1 MERRTL
7 YIYTLLAVISAA
19 EILAYPLQAPAQTR
33 RVTAILTSNAAPYRE
48 HLEGFVARF
57 DGEVEVSVLD
67 SDTSALAGSL
77 AKNPPPLILAIGSSA
92 AEFAA
97 RNSSRTPVLFTMVY
111 YPERHD
117 LVGRNNVA
125 GISLRVPAE
134 KTLEALEAVK
144 PRSKEKLSVGVLISK
159 GKGAEELASLKAAL
173 TKHGHT
179 LIAREVESD
188 KDVGRALNSLLAE
201 VKVLW
206 LVADPAVLPDPEFL
220 KAILSKA
227 LDNNVAVVGL
237 SDAHVRIG
245 ALVAVSVD
253 YRLEGDVAARLA
265 MQILSGREV
274 SEIGVLPPQS
284 LIWSLNTK
292 VARELN
298 WSVLRSTRKRFE
310 RVYP

>member
-7 YIYTLLAVISAA
+7 YINTLLAIIFAA
-19 EILAYPLQAPAQTR
+19 EISASPLQAPAQTR

-48 HLEGFVARF
+48 HLDGFVARF
-57 DGEVEVSVLD
+57 EGEVTVAVLD

-77 AKNPPPLILAIGSSA
+77 AENPPDLIFAIGSSA

-97 RNSSRTPVLFTMVY
+97 RDRSRTPVLFTMVY

-117 LVGRNNVA
+117 LVDRNNVA

-134 KTLEALEAVK
+134 KTVEALEAVK
-144 PRSKEKLSVGVLISK
+144 PRSKDNLRVGVLHPK
-159 GKGAEELASLKAAL
+159 GKGALELASLRAAL
-173 TKHGHT
+173 AKHGHT
-179 LIAREVESD
+179 LTAREVESD
-188 KDVGRALNSLLAE
+188 KDVGQALNYLLAE
-201 VKVLW
+201 VDVLW
-206 LVADPAVLPDPEFL
+206 LVADPIVLPGPEFL
-220 KAILSKA
+220 KSILNRA

-265 MQILSGREV
+265 MQILSGET
-274 SEIGVLPPQS
+274 SEIGVLPAQS

-292 VARELN
+292 VARELG
-298 WSVLRSTRKRFE
+298 WPVLRSTRKRFE